1 MGKRTRIRGAL
12 DADRL
17 VRAFDAV
24 VTASDALRM
33 TVEPGGERGRILERP
48 PTSTEVIELSA
59 SELEGWSTARIAEPI
74 DAANCVYDSVLIRH
88 ADDDWT
94 WWLDL
99 HHVATDAAGSA
110 LVYAATAAV
119 YDQLAT
125 SDEPDLS
132 GLVVGDFFAVAADL
146 ERAPGGARRLPS
158 VPTPGGSKPTSR
170 TPGPDRACMG
180 RGGLRTTWVPVVRF
194 RFGDDE
200 RARLGAVIAG
210 PYRSISR
217 ESVSSGSV

>member
-1 MGKRTRIRGAL
+1 MGKRTRIHGAL

-33 TVEPGGERGRILERP
+33 TVEPGGGNTLEFSNARRHPPRSSSCRRRSWRGGAP
-48 PTSTEVIELSA
+48 
-59 SELEGWSTARIAEPI
+59 ARIAEPI

-110 LVYAATAAV
+110 LVYTATAAV

-132 GLVVGDFFAVAADL
+132 GLVVGD
-146 ERAPGGARRLPS
+146 S
-158 VPTPGGSKPTSR
+158 SR
-170 TPGPDRACMG
+170 SLLT
-180 RGGLRTTWVPVVRF
+180 
-194 RFGDDE
+194 
-200 RARLGAVIAG
+200 
-210 PYRSISR
+210 
-217 ESVSSGSV
+217 